1 MAPRESSGWS
11 LAPSRGDRRVSSAGG
26 LLDGAAWAGNPCN
39 RHSGSWPPSP
49 EIEWLIPLA
58 APFLPSL
65 QRISTFAKEQGPAT
79 RCLNPTNSVTAVVNE
94 RTMRHALII
103 IAFAALTVGLAAAF
117 TGRNGLAQWIWA
129 AGTIP
134 VVASLAISIARDVL
148 AGTMGVNAVARW
160 RWASHWPEW
169 SSPSCM
175 PAAPCWR
182 ILQSDAPNVTLSLLA
197 IARPARRIAKPGRLK
212 TCQSI
217 ESLSEMRAVQRPS
230 RRHH

>member
-94 RTMRHALII
+94 RTIRHALII

-129 AGTIP
+129 AGTVP

-148 AGTMGVNAVARW
+148 AGRMGVNAARW

-169 SSPSCM
+169 SSHHVCRRHR
-175 PAAPCWR
+175 AGEFNGRAER
-182 ILQSDAPNVTLSLLA
+182 DLSLLA
-197 IARPARRIAKPGRLK
+197 IARPAYRKPGAFEDVPIDRV
-212 TCQSI
+212 
-217 ESLSEMRAVQRPS
+217 AVGV
-230 RRHH
+230 RRFSAPADVIVPRHL